1 MEIRQV
7 EEFKKNSEVCK
18 RLAKIEDPD
27 ALTPEERY
35 YYEADLKIAR
45 DTINQLRWAYQ
56 AGFNKGY
63 SEGIAEMKA
72 DGISKIQ
79 KEVATN
85 MIREGFDPKLISTCT
100 GLSESKLTKL

>member
-1 MEIRQV
+1 MKIRQ
-7 EEFKKNSEVCK
+7 EIEYKKNSVVCK

-56 AGFNKGY
+56 QGFNKGY
-63 SEGIAEMKA
+63 AEGLAEV
-72 DGISKIQ
+72 Q
-79 KEVATN
+79 KDVARN
-85 MIREGFDPKLISTCT
+85 MIKDGFDPKLISSCT
-100 GLSESKLTKL
+100 GLSESEINIL